1 MKKNTLLI
9 ALFLL
14 TGITYGQTAQWAR
27 ATGGPDQLDIGSN
40 ILADTNGN
48 TYASGIFRQT
58 TNFDSGNTNITE
70 VAMQYGDVYVQKL
83 SPTGSLLW
91 VKVFKNEMRMES
103 SYLTLDGSNNL
114 YLTSQ
119 FTGSID
125 LNPGNGTD
133 IHTVVSPYP
142 SAYVVKLS
150 SSGEYIWGK
159 HFQFGS
165 IINSG
170 IETTGIEIDN
180 ENNILLTGEFQNS
193 IDFDFGN
200 TMQVST
206 ATGRNN
212 FIIKIDKEGGF
223 IWNKIFASNLYGRYR
238 INDIATDSQNNIILA
253 GGTYGNVYLNPPS
266 GNYIQSDVNYPDLAI
281 VKLGSNGDFI
291 WAKTAQGTMVG
302 NNNSAE
308 QANAIA
314 IDANNNIYFSGNFT
328 NHINLEPSNT
338 TFVLDSGSNDSSQS
352 TPFFG
357 KMNSESNLLWAKK
370 LDGGISTNSSGRT
383 ASIIDINDDGRVFVG
398 MNYLGTFTYTVNGLA
413 GSNTTYNDPSRGQQ
427 MGMSLAEISPSN
439 GNYLNMYHLKNIWH
453 IWFHGLDIRNNS
465 AYISGRFSATLDF
478 GNSVSITTATGGYTG
493 QDDAF
498 AAQISYNTLGIA
510 ENVQLSNTILLFPNP
525 VHNQLNINTDHQKI
539 KKITLIDLTGKKLGN
554 ILPSLNESIYNID
567 VSQLAS
573 GTYFLTIYTEK
584 EIISKKFLKL

>member
-9 ALFLL
+9 ALFFL

-27 ATGGPDQLDIGSN
+27 ATGGPDQLDFGSD
-40 ILADTNGN
+40 ILADANGN
-48 TYASGIFRQT
+48 TYTSGIFRQT

-70 VAMQYGDVYVQKL
+70 VAMQYGDIYVQKL
-83 SPTGSLLW
+83 SPTGSFLW

-103 SYLTLDGSNNL
+103 SYLTLDTSNNL

-125 LNPGNGTD
+125 LNPGNETD
-133 IHTVVSPYP
+133 VHTVISPYP

-150 SSGEYIWGK
+150 TNGEYIWGK

-165 IINSG
+165 TINSG

-193 IDFDFGN
+193 IYFDFGN
-200 TMQVST
+200 TVQVST

-212 FIIKIDKEGGF
+212 FIMKMDTEGSF
-223 IWNKIFASNLYGRYR
+223 IWNKIFTSNLYGRYK

-281 VKLGSNGDFI
+281 VKLRSNGDFI
-291 WAKTAQGTMVG
+291 WAKTAQGTTVG
-302 NNNSAE
+302 NSNSAE

-314 IDANNNIYFSGNFT
+314 IDVDNNIYFSGNFT
-328 NHINLEPSNT
+328 NRINLETST
-338 TFVLDSGSNDSSQS
+338 TSFVLDSGINDSSQS

-357 KMNSESNLLWAKK
+357 KMNSESTMLWAKK
-370 LDGGISTNSSGRT
+370 LDGGTSTNSSGRT
-383 ASIIDINDDGRVFVG
+383 ASIIDITTQGRVFVG
-398 MNYLGTFTYTVNGLA
+398 MNYLGTFTYTVNGVT

-453 IWFHGLDIRNNS
+453 IWLHGLDIRNNS
-465 AYISGRFSATLDF
+465 AYISGRFSATLDY
-478 GNSVSITTATGGYTG
+478 GNSVSITTAAGGNTG

-498 AAQISYNTLGIA
+498 AAQISYSTLAITENT
-510 ENVQLSNTILLFPNP
+510 QLPNTIVLSPNP
-525 VHNQLNINTDHQKI
+525 VHNQLNVTANNQKI
-539 KKITLIDLTGKKLGN
+539 SKITVTDLTGKTLGT
-554 ILPSLNESIYNID
+554 ILPSSTESTNNID

-573 GTYFLTIYTEK
+573 GTYLLTIYTEK
-584 EIISKKFLKL
+584 GINSKKFLKL